1 MEDRMIIQHLD
12 EIRGWLKKMKE
23 ELEERLQG
31 APSGTLECKMC
42 RTTQQFY
49 QRINGKMNYIRKSD
63 RELAEKLAQR
73 DYDRKLLTDIND
85 KIYQIENFLAV
96 FDLEKIYN
104 LYSELT
110 SARKSLVKPLLIS
123 DEEYIDQWKRMNF
136 EGKEFAEGTQE
147 IYTER
152 GERVRSKSEKIIADK
167 LFLKNIPYHYE
178 RPIYLKG
185 FGKVYPDFHC
195 LNVNR
200 RKEIIW
206 EHFGMMDNPD
216 YCNHACDKI
225 KLYCQHGI
233 IPSVN
238 LILTYETKQYP
249 LSADK
254 VEMILREYFGCSRGD
269 AVVG

>member
-123 DEEYIDQWKRMNF
+123 DEEYIDQWKRVNF
-136 EGKEFAEGTQE
+136 EGKEFAEGTQG

-167 LFLKNIPYHYE
+167 LFFKNIPYHYE

-206 EHFGMMDNPD
+206 EHFGMM
-216 YCNHACDKI
+216 
-225 KLYCQHGI
+225 
-233 IPSVN
+233 
-238 LILTYETKQYP
+238 
-249 LSADK
+249 
-254 VEMILREYFGCSRGD
+254 GD
-269 AVVG
+269 AEYSGKALRKIELYTQNGYYYGDNIIYTFESLENPMNTKVVDEMMNYFLSR